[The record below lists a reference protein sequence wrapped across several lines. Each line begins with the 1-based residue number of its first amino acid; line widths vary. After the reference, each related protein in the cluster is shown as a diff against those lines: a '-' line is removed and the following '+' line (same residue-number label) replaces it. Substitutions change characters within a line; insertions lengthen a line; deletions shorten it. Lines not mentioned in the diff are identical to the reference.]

1 MKSKRHHCTTK
12 SIVLTALL
20 STSFG
25 YLASLPAFGKKPEC
39 PVGVNV
45 NSFQNFDPA
54 QQETI
59 VEQLKQSHVRFVRT
73 SLRPDEKNMNLAKRL
88 QDEGIGLVLVPGV
101 ECREGARQRPAND
114 KFRMRAAMPLSA
126 TDVER
131 SRKYYQT
138 VFDKLD
144 DKGVVLTAVELG
156 NELNW
161 ADFNGDFPVPG
172 QGKAFNFAELSS
184 DPEAK
189 QVAKGFLLYL
199 KALAALKEVRD
210 HSKLNQNTPII
221 TCGMASAAGGA
232 WQKQWKIDGVTIPA
246 TYAFLRAHGLD
257 NLVDGYGV
265 HTYPR
270 SVKAGDKADV
280 ERRATELDETIFPA
294 NCDKPFW
301 VTEWGFSS
309 KANSSEEDK
318 DRTRSVEE
326 IRNYFHHLYKQ
337 GRLGGIFWYV
347 WNEPDRSSIYRNG
360 TMMEAGHKATA
371 SM

>member
-1 MKSKRHHCTTK
+1 M
-12 SIVLTALL
+12 ILTVLL
-20 STSFG
+20 STLFA
-25 YLASLPAFGKKPEC
+25 YLAFLPAFGKKLEC

-45 NSFQNFDPA
+45 NSFQNFDPV

-59 VEQLKQSHVRFVRT
+59 VEQLKKSHVRFVRT
-73 SLRPDEKNMNLAKRL
+73 SLRPDEKNMTLAKRL

-101 ECREGARQRPAND
+101 ECRQGTQPRPANE
-114 KFRMRAAMPLSA
+114 KYHMRAAMPLSA
-126 TDVER
+126 TDPER
-131 SRKYYQT
+131 SRQYYQT

-144 DKGVVLTAVELG
+144 AKGVVLTAIELG
-156 NELNW
+156 NKLNW

-189 QVAKGFLLYL
+189 QVTKGFLLYL
-199 KALAALKEVRD
+199 KALAALKDVRN
-210 HSKLNQNTPII
+210 HSKLNQNAPII
-221 TCGMASAAGGA
+221 TCGMASATGSA
-232 WQKQWKIDGVTIPA
+232 WQKKWKIDGVTIPA

-257 NLVDGYGV
+257 KLVDGYGV

-270 SVKAGDKADV
+270 SVKEGDKADLK
-280 ERRATELDETIFPA
+280 RRATELDQTIFPA

-309 KANSSEEDK
+309 KAASSDEDQ

-326 IRNYFHHLYKQ
+326 IRSYFHHLYKQ

-347 WNEPDRSSIYRNG
+347 WNEPDKCAIYRND
-360 TMMEAGHKATA
+360 TLMEAGHKATA
-371 SM
+371 PM